1 MRLYHVPNTRG
12 SRVIWILEEAGI
24 PYELERITRED
35 TRTPEHLARHPLGKV
50 PVVEL
55 DEGCFFESAAHLLY
69 VADLDPDGKL
79 IGPIGSYDRA
89 LAYQWLFFAA
99 SELEPHILEV
109 FRAGDGG
116 DPQAREAAAE
126 RVGKAAAAVESA
138 LGGHEYL
145 VADRFGVADVIV
157 SAMLLFARR
166 VGLLEETPNVAA
178 YLERIEARPA
188 RQRALEIASAPA

>member
-24 PYELERITRED
+24 PYELERISRED
-35 TRTPEHLARHPLGKV
+35 TRTPKHLARHPLGKV

-55 DEGCFFESAAHLLY
+55 DDGFFFESAAHMLY
-69 VADLDPDGKL
+69 AADLDPSGSL
-79 IGPIGSYDRA
+79 VGPVGSYDRA
-89 LAYQWLFFAA
+89 LAYQWMFFAA
-99 SELEPHILEV
+99 SELEPHVLEV
-109 FRAGDGG
+109 LRAGDDG
-116 DPQAREAAAE
+116 DPKAKAAAAE
-126 RVGKAAAAVESA
+126 RIRKATAALESA
-138 LGGHEYL
+138 LDGHEYL

-166 VGLLEETPNVAA
+166 LGLLDETPNVEA

-188 RQRALEIASAPA
+188 RQRALEIASAPG

>member
-24 PYELERITRED
+24 PYELERISRED
-35 TRTPEHLARHPLGKV
+35 TTTPEHLARHPLGKV

-55 DEGCFFESAAHLLY
+55 DGGFFFESAAHMLY
-69 VADLDPDGKL
+69 VADLDPEGRL
-79 IGPIGSYDRA
+79 IGPIGSHDRA
-89 LAYQWLFFAA
+89 LAYQWMFFAA
-99 SELEPHILEV
+99 SELEPHVLEV
-109 FRAGDGG
+109 FRAGDDG
-116 DPQAREAAAE
+116 DPKAKEASVE
-126 RVGKAAAAVESA
+126 RIRKATAAVESA
-138 LGGHEYL
+138 LDGHEYL
-145 VADRFGVADVIV
+145 VAERFGVADVIV

-166 VGLLEETPNVAA
+166 LGLLDETPNVKA